1 MLTVDQI
8 KNITFKKASIGGYRC
23 DEVDSFIRDVTASVE
38 ELKKQNAEI
47 ISKSELLMKKVEEYR
62 QDEDSI
68 NKILVKSQ
76 KEGEKIVKDAQD
88 EADKILEN
96 EEHVIRLN
104 LQKDDIYGIISATNE
119 LMEDINNKRLEK
131 GLNRRSAR
139 VMVIGIPNVGKSTL
153 INRLVGRKVAGVGNK
168 AGVTKHINWIRVG
181 KDIELLDSP
190 GVLWPKF
197 EDQERALILASFLS
211 IKEEILNSDQIACFI
226 LKKIFELYPEKLK
239 ERYGLD
245 SLDEDFI
252 EAYETIGKKRGALS
266 KGGSVDYDRVSNIII
281 RDLNN
286 GYFGDITLDR

>member
-1 MLTVDQI
+1 MNENKTNINWFPGHMAKTKRQLLEQASLVDI
-8 KNITFKKASIGGYRC
+8 VY
-23 DEVDSFIRDVTASVE
+23 EVIDSRMPISSRVE
-38 ELKKQNAEI
+38 EMNDI
-47 ISKSELLMKKVEEYR
+47 IKDKPKIIIATKYDLCDKSVT
-62 QDEDSI
+62 
-68 NKILVKSQ
+68 
-76 KEGEKIVKDAQD
+76 
-88 EADKILEN
+88 DKILEN
-96 EEHVIRLN
+96 EEHVIRIN
-104 LQKDDIYGIISATNE
+104 LQNDDIYGIINATNE

-168 AGVTKHINWIRVG
+168 PGVTKNINWIRVN

-197 EDQERALILASFLS
+197 EDQNRALILASFLS

-226 LKKIFELYPEKLK
+226 LTKIFELYPEKLK

-252 EAYETIGKKRGALS
+252 DAYETIGKKRGALS

-286 GYFGDITLDR
+286 GYFEDITLDR

>member
-1 MLTVDQI
+1 MPI
-8 KNITFKKASIGGYRC
+8 SSR
-23 DEVDSFIRDVTASVE
+23 VE
-38 ELKKQNAEI
+38 EMNDI
-47 ISKSELLMKKVEEYR
+47 IKDKPKIIIATKYDLCDKS
-62 QDEDSI
+62 I
-68 NKILVKSQ
+68 T
-76 KEGEKIVKDAQD
+76 
-88 EADKILEN
+88 DKILEN
-96 EEHVIRLN
+96 EEHVISIN
-104 LQKDDIYGIISATNE
+104 LQKDDIYDIISATNE

-131 GLNRRSAR
+131 GLNKRSAR

-153 INRLVGRKVAGVGNK
+153 INRLVGKKVAGVGNK
-168 AGVTKHINWIRVG
+168 PGVTKNINWIRVN

-197 EDQERALILASFLS
+197 EDQNRALILASFLS

-239 ERYGLD
+239 ERYDLD

-252 EAYETIGKKRGALS
+252 DAYETIGKKRGALS

>member
-1 MLTVDQI
+1 MDNKTNINWFPGHMAKTKRQLLEQASLVDI
-8 KNITFKKASIGGYRC
+8 VY
-23 DEVDSFIRDVTASVE
+23 EVIDSRMPISSRVE
-38 ELKKQNAEI
+38 EMNDI
-47 ISKSELLMKKVEEYR
+47 IKDKP
-62 QDEDSI
+62 
-68 NKILVKSQ
+68 
-76 KEGEKIVKDAQD
+76 KIVIATKYDLCD
-88 EADKILEN
+88 KSITDKILEN
-96 EEHVIRLN
+96 EEHVISIN
-104 LQKDDIYGIISATNE
+104 LQNDDIYGIINATNE
-119 LMEDINNKRLEK
+119 LMEGINNKRLEK
-131 GLNRRSAR
+131 GLNKRSAR

-153 INRLVGRKVAGVGNK
+153 INRLVGRKVVGVGNK
-168 AGVTKHINWIRVG
+168 PGVTKNINWIRVN

-197 EDQERALILASFLS
+197 EDQNRALILASFLS

-266 KGGSVDYDRVSNIII
+266 KGGSVDYDRVSSIII

>member
-1 MLTVDQI
+1 MNNNSDNQSVAKSNINWFPGHMAKTKRQLLEQASLVDI
-8 KNITFKKASIGGYRC
+8 VY
-23 DEVDSFIRDVTASVE
+23 EVIDSRMPISSRVE
-38 ELKKQNAEI
+38 EMN
-47 ISKSELLMKKVEEYR
+47 
-62 QDEDSI
+62 D
-68 NKILVKSQ
+68 
-76 KEGEKIVKDAQD
+76 IVKDKPKIVIATKYD
-88 EADKILEN
+88 LCDKSVTDKILEN
-96 EEHVIRLN
+96 EEHVIRIN

-131 GLNRRSAR
+131 GLNKRSAR

-153 INRLVGRKVAGVGNK
+153 INRLVGKKVAGVGNK
-168 AGVTKHINWIRVG
+168 PGVTKNINWIRVN

-197 EDQERALILASFLS
+197 EDQNRALILASFLS

-266 KGGSVDYDRVSNIII
+266 KGGSVDYDRVSSIII